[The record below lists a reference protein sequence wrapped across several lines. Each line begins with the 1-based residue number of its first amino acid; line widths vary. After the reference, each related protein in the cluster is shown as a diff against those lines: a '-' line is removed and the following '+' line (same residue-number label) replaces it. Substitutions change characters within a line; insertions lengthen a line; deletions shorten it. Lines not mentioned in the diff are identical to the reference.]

1 MEVAPVEEQDKI
13 YTPKKFKDFLS
24 DLPITF
30 EPSEKKSKVFDL
42 ISKRGK
48 IVVLSGKRED
58 AFSLTDYI
66 KKRLSSS
73 KRREDKRVVFRVV
86 FLIKDEEVLLIGP
99 VIKIPYLFMLIGET
113 EKEKKFIVPVIYVKT
128 LLERLKNKIYVD
140 EIDKFLFFGDGV
152 LPPRSKET
160 VKIFKEGLL
169 SVKDKLREN
178 PQVLDMG
185 CGSGVLS
192 ILAKRVLKDKNVD
205 VFSSDILPE
214 AVASTLINTEGERIE
229 VYKPGD
235 LFERI
240 DRKFDLII
248 FNAPW
253 VRSKGRRKSVHDR
266 GGETIYRFLSEAK
279 RFLKDDGFIILS
291 YANFSGDW
299 AIDSLKEAIDKEG
312 YSVLKEI
319 KTKIQARRRKKKWE
333 KVYLFILKP
342 L

>member
-13 YTPKKFKDFLS
+13 YIPEKFKGLFS
-24 DLPITF
+24 GLPITF
-30 EPSEKKSKVFDL
+30 ESSEKKSRVFDL

-58 AFSLTDYI
+58 AFSLADYI
-66 KKRLSSS
+66 KKRIP
-73 KRREDKRVVFRVV
+73 KRREDKRVIFRAV
-86 FLIKDEEVLLIGP
+86 FLTKNEEVLLIDP

-113 EKEKKFIVPVIYVKT
+113 EKEKKFIVPVIYIKT
-128 LLERLKNKIYVD
+128 LLERLKNRIYVD

-169 SVKDKLREN
+169 SVKDKLKEK

-192 ILAKRVLKDKNVD
+192 ILTKRVLKDKNVE

-214 AVASTLINTEGERIE
+214 AVASTLINTEGEKVE

-253 VRSKGRRKSVHDR
+253 VRGKGRRKSVHDR
-266 GGETIYRFLSEAK
+266 GGETIHRFLSEAK
-279 RFLKDDGFIILS
+279 WFLKDGGFIILS

-299 AIDSLKEAIDKEG
+299 AIDSLKEVFDKEG
-312 YSVLKEI
+312 YLVLKEM

-333 KVYLFILKP
+333 KLYLFILKP

>member
-13 YTPKKFKDFLS
+13 YIPEKFKGLFS
-24 DLPITF
+24 GFPITF
-30 EPSEKKSKVFDL
+30 ESSEKKSRVLDL

-58 AFSLTDYI
+58 AFSLADYLE
-66 KKRLSSS
+66 KRIP
-73 KRREDKRVVFRVV
+73 KRREDKRVIFRAV
-86 FLIKDEEVLLIGP
+86 FLTKNEEVLLIDP
-99 VIKIPYLFMLIGET
+99 VIKIPHLFMLIGET
-113 EKEKKFIVPVIYVKT
+113 EKEKKFIVPVIYIKT
-128 LLERLKNKIYVD
+128 LLERLKNRIYVD

-169 SVKDKLREN
+169 SVKDKLKEK

-192 ILAKRVLKDKNVD
+192 ILTKRVLKDKNVE

-214 AVASTLINTEGERIE
+214 AVASTLINTEGEKVE

-253 VRSKGRRKSVHDR
+253 VRGKGRRKSVHDR
-266 GGETIYRFLSEAK
+266 GGETIHRFLSEAK
-279 RFLKDDGFIILS
+279 WFLKDGGFIILS

-299 AIDSLKEAIDKEG
+299 AIDSLKEVFDKEG
-312 YSVLKEI
+312 YLVLKET

-333 KVYLFILKP
+333 KLYLFILKP

>member
-13 YTPKKFKDFLS
+13 YIPEKFKGLFS
-24 DLPITF
+24 GLPITF
-30 EPSEKKSKVFDL
+30 ESSEKKGRVFDL
-42 ISKRGK
+42 ISKREK

-58 AFSLTDYI
+58 AFSLADYI
-66 KKRLSSS
+66 KKRIP
-73 KRREDKRVVFRVV
+73 KRREDKRVIFRAV
-86 FLIKDEEVLLIGP
+86 FLTKNEEVLLIDP

-113 EKEKKFIVPVIYVKT
+113 EKEKKFIVPVIYIKT
-128 LLERLKNKIYVD
+128 LLERLKNRIYVD

-169 SVKDKLREN
+169 SVKDKLKEK

-192 ILAKRVLKDKNVD
+192 ILTKRVLKDKNVE

-214 AVASTLINTEGERIE
+214 AVASTLINTEGEKVE

-253 VRSKGRRKSVHDR
+253 VRGKGRRKSVHDR
-266 GGETIYRFLSEAK
+266 GGETIHRFLSEAK
-279 RFLKDDGFIILS
+279 WFLKDGGFIILS

-299 AIDSLKEAIDKEG
+299 AIDSLKEVFDKEG

-333 KVYLFILKP
+333 KLYLFILKP

>member
-13 YTPKKFKDFLS
+13 YIPEKFKGLFS
-24 DLPITF
+24 GLPITF
-30 EPSEKKSKVFDL
+30 ESSEKKSRVLDL

-58 AFSLTDYI
+58 AFSLADYI
-66 KKRLSSS
+66 KKRIP
-73 KRREDKRVVFRVV
+73 KRREDKRVIFRAV
-86 FLIKDEEVLLIGP
+86 FLTKNEEVLLIDP

-113 EKEKKFIVPVIYVKT
+113 EREKRFIVPVIYIKT
-128 LLERLKNKIYVD
+128 LLERFKNKVYVG

-169 SVKDKLREN
+169 SVKDKLKEN

-192 ILAKRVLKDKNVD
+192 ILAKRVLKDKNVE

-214 AVASTLINTEGERIE
+214 AVASTLINTEGEKVE

-253 VRSKGRRKSVHDR
+253 VRGKGRRKSVHDR
-266 GGETIYRFLSEAK
+266 GGETIHRFLSEAK
-279 RFLKDDGFIILS
+279 WFLKDGGFIILS

-299 AIDSLKEAIDKEG
+299 AIDSLKEVFDKEG
-312 YSVLKEI
+312 YLVLKEM
-319 KTKIQARRRKKKWE
+319 KTKIQARRKKKKWE
-333 KVYLFILKP
+333 KLYLFILKP

>member
-13 YTPKKFKDFLS
+13 YIPEKFKGLFS
-24 DLPITF
+24 GLPITF
-30 EPSEKKSKVFDL
+30 ESSEKKGRVFDL
-42 ISKRGK
+42 ISKREK

-58 AFSLTDYI
+58 AFSLADYLE
-66 KKRLSSS
+66 KRIP
-73 KRREDKRVVFRVV
+73 KRREDKRVIFRAV
-86 FLIKDEEVLLIGP
+86 FLTKNEKVLLIDP

-113 EKEKKFIVPVIYVKT
+113 EKEKKFIVPVIYIKT
-128 LLERLKNKIYVD
+128 LLERLKNRIYVD

-169 SVKDKLREN
+169 SVKDKLKEK

-192 ILAKRVLKDKNVD
+192 ILTKRVLKDKNVE

-214 AVASTLINTEGERIE
+214 AVASTLINTEGEKVE

-253 VRSKGRRKSVHDR
+253 VRGKGRRKSVHDR
-266 GGETIYRFLSEAK
+266 GGETIHRFLSEAK
-279 RFLKDDGFIILS
+279 WFLKDGGFIILS

-299 AIDSLKEAIDKEG
+299 AIDSLKEVFDKEG
-312 YSVLKEI
+312 YLVLKET

-333 KVYLFILKP
+333 KLYLFILKP

>member
-13 YTPKKFKDFLS
+13 YIPEKFKGLFS
-24 DLPITF
+24 GLPITF
-30 EPSEKKSKVFDL
+30 ESSEKKSRVFDL
-42 ISKRGK
+42 ISKREK

-58 AFSLTDYI
+58 AFSLADYLE
-66 KKRLSSS
+66 KRIP
-73 KRREDKRVVFRVV
+73 KRREDKRVIFRAV
-86 FLIKDEEVLLIGP
+86 FLTKNEEVLLIDP

-113 EKEKKFIVPVIYVKT
+113 EKEKKFIVPVIYIKT
-128 LLERLKNKIYVD
+128 LLERLKNRIYVD

-169 SVKDKLREN
+169 SVKDKLKEK

-192 ILAKRVLKDKNVD
+192 ILTKRVLKDKNVE

-214 AVASTLINTEGERIE
+214 AVASTLINTEGEKVE

-253 VRSKGRRKSVHDR
+253 VRGKGRRKSVHDR
-266 GGETIYRFLSEAK
+266 GGETIHRFLSEAK
-279 RFLKDDGFIILS
+279 WFLKDGGFIILS

-299 AIDSLKEAIDKEG
+299 AIDSLKEVFDKEG

-333 KVYLFILKP
+333 KLYLFILKA
-342 L
+342 

>member
-13 YTPKKFKDFLS
+13 YIPEKFKGLFS
-24 DLPITF
+24 GLPITF
-30 EPSEKKSKVFDL
+30 ESSEKKSRVFDL

-58 AFSLTDYI
+58 AFSLADYI
-66 KKRLSSS
+66 KKRIP
-73 KRREDKRVVFRVV
+73 KRREDKRVIFRVV
-86 FLIKDEEVLLIGP
+86 FLTKNEEVLLIDP

-113 EKEKKFIVPVIYVKT
+113 EKEKKFIVPVIYIKT
-128 LLERLKNKIYVD
+128 LLERLKNRIYVD

-169 SVKDKLREN
+169 SVKDKLKEK

-192 ILAKRVLKDKNVD
+192 ILTKRVLKDKNVK

-214 AVASTLINTEGERIE
+214 AVASTLINTEGEGIY

-253 VRSKGRRKSVHDR
+253 VRGKGRRKSVHDR
-266 GGETIYRFLSEAK
+266 GGETIHRFLSEAK
-279 RFLKDDGFIILS
+279 RFLKDGGFIILS

-299 AIDSLKEAIDKEG
+299 AIDSLKEVFDKEG

-333 KVYLFILKP
+333 KLYLFILKA
-342 L
+342 

>member
-13 YTPKKFKDFLS
+13 YIPEKFKGLFS
-24 DLPITF
+24 GFPITF
-30 EPSEKKSKVFDL
+30 ESSEKKSRVLDL

-58 AFSLTDYI
+58 AFSLADYLE
-66 KKRLSSS
+66 KRIP
-73 KRREDKRVVFRVV
+73 KRREDKRVIFRAV
-86 FLIKDEEVLLIGP
+86 FLTKNEKVLLIDP

-113 EKEKKFIVPVIYVKT
+113 EKEKKFIVPVIYIKT
-128 LLERLKNKIYVD
+128 LLERLKNRIYVD

-169 SVKDKLREN
+169 SVKDKLKEK

-192 ILAKRVLKDKNVD
+192 ILTKRVLKDKNVE

-214 AVASTLINTEGERIE
+214 AVASTLINTEGEKVE

-253 VRSKGRRKSVHDR
+253 VRGKGRRKSVHDR
-266 GGETIYRFLSEAK
+266 GGETIHRFLSEAK
-279 RFLKDDGFIILS
+279 WFLKDGGFIILS

-299 AIDSLKEAIDKEG
+299 AIDSLKEVFDKEG
-312 YSVLKEI
+312 YLVLKEM

-333 KVYLFILKP
+333 KLYLFILKA
-342 L
+342 

>member
-13 YTPKKFKDFLS
+13 YIPEKFKGLFS
-24 DLPITF
+24 GLPITF
-30 EPSEKKSKVFDL
+30 ESSEKKGRVFDL
-42 ISKRGK
+42 ISKREK

-58 AFSLTDYI
+58 AFSLADYLE
-66 KKRLSSS
+66 KRIP
-73 KRREDKRVVFRVV
+73 KRRKDKRVIFRAV
-86 FLIKDEEVLLIGP
+86 FLTKNEEVLLIDP

-113 EKEKKFIVPVIYVKT
+113 EKEKKFIVPVIYIKT
-128 LLERLKNKIYVD
+128 LLERLKNRIYVD

-160 VKIFKEGLL
+160 VRIFKKGLL
-169 SVKDKLREN
+169 SVKDKLREKS
-178 PQVLDMG
+178 QVLDMG

-192 ILAKRVLKDKNVD
+192 ILTKKVLKDKNVD

-333 KVYLFILKP
+333 KLYLFILKA
-342 L
+342 

>member
-13 YTPKKFKDFLS
+13 YIPEKFKGLFS
-24 DLPITF
+24 GLPITF
-30 EPSEKKSKVFDL
+30 ESSEKKSRVFDL

-58 AFSLTDYI
+58 AFSLADYI
-66 KKRLSSS
+66 KKRIP
-73 KRREDKRVVFRVV
+73 KRREDKRVIFRAV
-86 FLIKDEEVLLIGP
+86 FLTKNEEVLLIDP

-113 EKEKKFIVPVIYVKT
+113 EKEKKFIVPVIYIKT
-128 LLERLKNKIYVD
+128 LLERLKNRIYVD

-169 SVKDKLREN
+169 SVKDKLKEK

-192 ILAKRVLKDKNVD
+192 ILTKRVLKDKNVE

-214 AVASTLINTEGERIE
+214 AVASTLINTKGEKVE

-253 VRSKGRRKSVHDR
+253 VRGKGRRKSVHDR
-266 GGETIYRFLSEAK
+266 GGETIHRFLSEAK
-279 RFLKDDGFIILS
+279 RFLKDGGFIILS

-299 AIDSLKEAIDKEG
+299 AIDSLKEVFDKEG

-333 KVYLFILKP
+333 KLYLFILKA
-342 L
+342 

>member
-1 MEVAPVEEQDKI
+1 VEVAPVEEQDKI
-13 YTPKKFKDFLS
+13 YIPEKFKGLFS
-24 DLPITF
+24 GLPITF
-30 EPSEKKSKVFDL
+30 ESSEKKGRVFDL
-42 ISKRGK
+42 ISKREK

-58 AFSLTDYI
+58 AFSLADYLE
-66 KKRLSSS
+66 KRIP
-73 KRREDKRVVFRVV
+73 KRRKDKRVILRAV
-86 FLIKDEEVLLIGP
+86 FLTKNEKVLLIDP

-113 EKEKKFIVPVIYVKT
+113 EKEKKFIVPVIYIKT
-128 LLERLKNKIYVD
+128 LLERLKNRIYVD

-169 SVKDKLREN
+169 SVKDKLKEK

-192 ILAKRVLKDKNVD
+192 ILTKRVLKDKNVE

-214 AVASTLINTEGERIE
+214 AVASTLINTEGEKVE

-253 VRSKGRRKSVHDR
+253 VRGKGRRKSVHDR
-266 GGETIYRFLSEAK
+266 GGETIHRFLSEAK
-279 RFLKDDGFIILS
+279 RFLKDGGFIILS

-299 AIDSLKEAIDKEG
+299 AIDSLKEVFDKEG
-312 YSVLKEI
+312 YSVLKEM

-333 KVYLFILKP
+333 KLYLFILKP
-342 L
+342 

>member
-13 YTPKKFKDFLS
+13 YIPEKFKGLFS
-24 DLPITF
+24 GLPITF
-30 EPSEKKSKVFDL
+30 ESSEKKSRVFDL

-58 AFSLTDYI
+58 AFSLADYI
-66 KKRLSSS
+66 KKRIP
-73 KRREDKRVVFRVV
+73 KRREDKRVIFRAV
-86 FLIKDEEVLLIGP
+86 FLTKNEEVLLIDP

-128 LLERLKNKIYVD
+128 LLERLKNRIYVD

-152 LPPRSKET
+152 LPPKSKET

-169 SVKDKLREN
+169 SVKDKLKEK

-192 ILAKRVLKDKNVD
+192 ILTKRVLKDKNVK

-214 AVASTLINTEGERIE
+214 AVASTLINTKGEKVE

-253 VRSKGRRKSVHDR
+253 VRGKGRRKSVHDR
-266 GGETIYRFLSEAK
+266 GGETIHRFLSEAK
-279 RFLKDDGFIILS
+279 WFLKDGGFIILS

-299 AIDSLKEAIDKEG
+299 AIDSLKEVFDKEG

-333 KVYLFILKP
+333 KLYLFILKA
-342 L
+342 

>member
-13 YTPKKFKDFLS
+13 YIPEKFKGLFS
-24 DLPITF
+24 GLPITF
-30 EPSEKKSKVFDL
+30 ESSEKKGRVFDL
-42 ISKRGK
+42 ISKREK

-58 AFSLTDYI
+58 AFSLADYLE
-66 KKRLSSS
+66 KRIP
-73 KRREDKRVVFRVV
+73 KRREDKRVIFRAV
-86 FLIKDEEVLLIGP
+86 FLTKNEEVLLIDP

-113 EKEKKFIVPVIYVKT
+113 EKEKKFIVPVIYIKT
-128 LLERLKNKIYVD
+128 LLERLKNRIYVD

-169 SVKDKLREN
+169 SVKDKLKEK

-192 ILAKRVLKDKNVD
+192 ILTKRVLKDKNVE

-214 AVASTLINTEGERIE
+214 AVASTLINTEGEKVE

-253 VRSKGRRKSVHDR
+253 VRGKGRRKSVHDR
-266 GGETIYRFLSEAK
+266 GGETIHRFLSEAK
-279 RFLKDDGFIILS
+279 WFLKDGGFIILS

-299 AIDSLKEAIDKEG
+299 AIDSLKEVFDKEG
-312 YSVLKEI
+312 YLVLKET

-333 KVYLFILKP
+333 KLYLFILKP

>member
-1 MEVAPVEEQDKI
+1 VEVAPVEEQDKI
-13 YTPKKFKDFLS
+13 YIPEKFKGLFS
-24 DLPITF
+24 GLPITF
-30 EPSEKKSKVFDL
+30 ESSEKKGRVFDL
-42 ISKRGK
+42 ISKREK

-58 AFSLTDYI
+58 AFSLADYLE
-66 KKRLSSS
+66 KRIP
-73 KRREDKRVVFRVV
+73 KRREDKRVIFRAV
-86 FLIKDEEVLLIGP
+86 FLTKNEKVLLIDP

-113 EKEKKFIVPVIYVKT
+113 EKEKKFIVPVIYIKT
-128 LLERLKNKIYVD
+128 LLERLKNRIYVD

-169 SVKDKLREN
+169 SVKDKLKEK

-192 ILAKRVLKDKNVD
+192 ILTKRVLKDKNVE

-214 AVASTLINTEGERIE
+214 AVASTLINTEGEKVE

-253 VRSKGRRKSVHDR
+253 VRGKGRRKSVHDR
-266 GGETIYRFLSEAK
+266 GGETIHRFLSEAK
-279 RFLKDDGFIILS
+279 WFLKDGGFIILS

-299 AIDSLKEAIDKEG
+299 AIDSLKEVFDKEG
-312 YSVLKEI
+312 YLVLKET

-333 KVYLFILKP
+333 KLYLFILKP

>member
-13 YTPKKFKDFLS
+13 YIPEKFKGLFS
-24 DLPITF
+24 GFPIIF
-30 EPSEKKSKVFDL
+30 ESSEKKGGVLDL

-58 AFSLTDYI
+58 AFSLVDYLE
-66 KKRLSSS
+66 KRIP
-73 KRREDKRVVFRVV
+73 KRREDKRVIFRAV
-86 FLIKDEEVLLIGP
+86 FLTKNEEVLLIDP

-113 EKEKKFIVPVIYVKT
+113 EKEKKFIVPVIYIKT
-128 LLERLKNKIYVD
+128 LLERFKNRIYVD

-169 SVKDKLREN
+169 SVKDKLKEK

-192 ILAKRVLKDKNVD
+192 ILTKRVLKDKNVE

-214 AVASTLINTEGERIE
+214 AVASTLINTEGEKVE

-253 VRSKGRRKSVHDR
+253 VRGKGRRKSVHDR
-266 GGETIYRFLSEAK
+266 GGETIHRFLSEAK
-279 RFLKDDGFIILS
+279 WFLKDGGFIILS

-299 AIDSLKEAIDKEG
+299 AIDSLKEVFDKEG
-312 YSVLKEI
+312 YLVLKET

-333 KVYLFILKP
+333 KLYLFILKA
-342 L
+342 